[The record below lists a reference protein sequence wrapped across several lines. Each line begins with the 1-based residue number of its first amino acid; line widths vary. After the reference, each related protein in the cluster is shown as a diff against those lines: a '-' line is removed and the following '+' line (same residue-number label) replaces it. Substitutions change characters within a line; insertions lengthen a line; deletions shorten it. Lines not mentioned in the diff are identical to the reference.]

1 VDVRDETAASQ
12 PAPEPGSDRTSH
24 SPDVGRLAD
33 WDQQL
38 SVIAEE
44 AIDLQQE
51 LSRLR
56 EESEAVVQL
65 LEQRECELEEK
76 TALLMQLTGE
86 RDQTEK
92 SMTAANAS
100 LSEAQTRVRQ
110 DRERIASLEQLLE
123 LRQAELERAT
133 ALEKELHSLRA
144 HVAGLGELE
153 SRGAAMPPQP
163 RSHLRLVALPT
174 GYELSESAELPPPV
188 GELIE
193 IDGRQYA
200 VASRGRS
207 PLPGDER
214 PCVLLLVEPSGTEQ
228 SRSPD
233 AFEPAADPIASL

>member
-1 VDVRDETAASQ
+1 VDVRDETAVSQ
-12 PAPEPGSDRTSH
+12 RAPEPGSDPTSYP
-24 SPDVGRLAD
+24 PDVGKLTD

-56 EESEAVVQL
+56 EESAAVVQL

-76 TALLMQLTGE
+76 TASLMQLTDE

-92 SMTAANAS
+92 SVTAANAS
-100 LSEAQTRVRQ
+100 LSHAQALLKQ

-123 LRQAELERAT
+123 LRQVELEHAT
-133 ALEKELHSLRA
+133 ALEQELHSLRA
-144 HVAGLGELE
+144 HVEGLEELE
-153 SRGAAMPPQP
+153 TRRAAMPPQP

-174 GYELSESAELPPPV
+174 GYALSESAEPPPPV
-188 GELIE
+188 GGLVG

-214 PCVLLLVEPSGTEQ
+214 PCVLLLVEPSRTEQ

-233 AFEPAADPIASL
+233 AFEPAAGPLA